1 MRKGLSQAFSAPI
14 PEVDSLRYP
23 RRFVYRYNSPFSVSR
38 QFNLISCMRK
48 TLTGKIAARL
58 TSPQF
63 PRIDQISP
71 KSCRASGT
79 IHAHVFHSAEVRNRS
94 FDTTSFEFPCLSA
107 FFTGRVPELL

>member
-1 MRKGLSQAFSAPI
+1 MIENQLCHGQISSEVLFGRGTMKVQPDHRQDDSNLSQAFSAPI

-71 KSCRASGT
+71 KSCRA
-79 IHAHVFHSAEVRNRS
+79 
-94 FDTTSFEFPCLSA
+94 
-107 FFTGRVPELL
+107 

>member
-1 MRKGLSQAFSAPI
+1 MSFDRVMNAARHLRERFFVESIVRVDVRKGLSQAFSAPI

-48 TLTGKIAARL
+48 TLTGKIAAGL
-58 TSPQF
+58 ASPQL

-71 KSCRASGT
+71 KSCRA
-79 IHAHVFHSAEVRNRS
+79 
-94 FDTTSFEFPCLSA
+94 
-107 FFTGRVPELL
+107 